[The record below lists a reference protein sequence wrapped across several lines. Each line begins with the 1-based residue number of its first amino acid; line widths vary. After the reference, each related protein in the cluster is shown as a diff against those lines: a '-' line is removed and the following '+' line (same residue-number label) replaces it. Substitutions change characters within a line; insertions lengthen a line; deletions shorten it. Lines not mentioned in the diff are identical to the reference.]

1 MQWEVFRIR
10 CINRWN
16 FLAQC
21 KGSRAMWGSV
31 FLFIWGKRNR
41 AFFGIAVNISSK
53 KKNANLG
60 AFYQSSKRMQ
70 WITME
75 ITMTFVHTDWHIFTV
90 FIWLMN
96 IVFHEVETRDWL
108 VDILFWPGYIFI
120 SCKESILPPCNHH
133 RLTAFFMLIA
143 QNKRLFSDKKWS
155 IPPHNSISLRLRK
168 NRLLCFIRVFPA
180 LLQLAFPLVAHWK

>member
-31 FLFIWGKRNR
+31 FLFIWGKHNR

-155 IPPHNSISLRLRK
+155 IPPHNSISLRFRVK
-168 NRLLCFIRVFPA
+168 TDFFVSSEYSRLYYNSPSL
-180 LLQLAFPLVAHWK
+180 